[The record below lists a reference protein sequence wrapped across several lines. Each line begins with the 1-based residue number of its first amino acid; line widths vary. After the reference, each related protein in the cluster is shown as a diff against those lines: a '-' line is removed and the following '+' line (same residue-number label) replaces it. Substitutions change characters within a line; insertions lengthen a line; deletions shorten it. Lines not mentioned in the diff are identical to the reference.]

1 MQFKPELS
9 SAGWCTCAD
18 DATINAMQEDR
29 NCGLRSYPRTVLIS
43 VLVASAL
50 GCDARLKW
58 IALLYIIVEAGVV
71 GKSRG

>member
-1 MQFKPELS
+1 MLCKKIGIVVFDL
-9 SAGWCTCAD
+9 
-18 DATINAMQEDR
+18 
-29 NCGLRSYPRTVLIS
+29 YPRTVLTS

-58 IALLYIIVEAGVV
+58 IALLYIIVKAGAV